1 MIKFTGISSEH
12 TQLPASISKL
22 SRDHYCTYVWIV
34 TDEINSEDKF
44 VIAVMDYKP
53 KRSKQTKFV
62 FTEPV
67 WGFIERE
74 RTEEQQNFID
84 KNIDR
89 LNELFIDFAQSIGY
103 LKEV

>member
-1 MIKFTGISSEH
+1 MIKFTEMSSEH
-12 TQLPASISKL
+12 TRLPAYISKL
-22 SRDHYCTYVWIV
+22 SIYHYCTYAWIV
-34 TDEINSEDKF
+34 TNEINSEDKF
-44 VIAVMDYKP
+44 AVAVMEYKP

-67 WGFIERE
+67 WGFIKRE